1 MKELNDS
8 LPSATALFSAA
19 ARAAHVLVD
28 NPPHLIRDTDAIA
41 VCELFEPSPLAFQL
55 AFPSAPVLAAAR
67 ASAVIRSWFA
77 QSIIAQTGLDQL
89 VVLGAGLDTSIAAPS
104 GQTWV
109 VDTAAVLAWRAELFG
124 LAAIHDT
131 AHQVPVDLASGDLS
145 AALTD
150 AGLDITRPA
159 VVVALGLSMYLT
171 GAQFQALLKRLAV
184 LAPGSV
190 LVFDALAPEADADE
204 AGRAY
209 AAAVTAQA
217 GGREPWR
224 WRPNGEALS
233 QALAHAGWN
242 ADIRAE
248 AEVVSSD
255 FRRANPQLPV
265 MRLVQLIHARTGVAG
280 TLNADESAG

>member
-1 MKELNDS
+1 M
-8 LPSATALFSAA
+8 FSAA

-28 NPPHLIRDTDAIA
+28 NPPHLIRDADARA

-55 AFPSAPVLAAAR
+55 GFPNEPVLAAAR

-77 QSIIAQTGLDQL
+77 QRIIAETCLDQL
-89 VVLGAGLDTSIAAPS
+89 VVLGAGLDTSVVATPP

-109 VDTAAVLAWRAELFG
+109 VDITEVLAWRTELFE
-124 LAAIHDT
+124 LAAIHDA
-131 AHQVPVDLASGDLS
+131 AHQVPVDLVSGDLL
-145 AALTD
+145 AALAD
-150 AGLDITRPA
+150 AGLDVTRPT

-171 GAQFQALLKRLAV
+171 GVQFQALLRRLAV

-190 LVFDALAPEADADE
+190 LVFDALAPEAVADE

-224 WRPNGEALS
+224 WRPTREALS
-233 QALAHAGWN
+233 QALAATGWK

-248 AEVVSSD
+248 ADVVSSD
-255 FRRANPQLPV
+255 FWRVNPQLRQ